1 MNYYEWSLFP
11 YSDHNMALR
20 DLEPH
25 EMAFGLEVEN
35 DRQADQGK
43 LSEWMKEKFSQ
54 QKETQDA

>member
-1 MNYYEWSLFP
+1 
-11 YSDHNMALR
+11 MALR

-35 DRQADQGK
+35 GRQAGMDQGK